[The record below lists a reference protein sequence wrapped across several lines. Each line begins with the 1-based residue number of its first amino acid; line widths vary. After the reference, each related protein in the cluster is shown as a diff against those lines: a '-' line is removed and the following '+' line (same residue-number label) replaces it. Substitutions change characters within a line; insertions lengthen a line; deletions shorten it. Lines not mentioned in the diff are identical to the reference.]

1 MNPVMF
7 KLFGFELRWYSVL
20 ILLGIVIAFFLAMS
34 EAKKK
39 NVDKDFI
46 FDLGFYVV
54 LFGIL
59 GARIYYVLFNFSIY
73 KNNLF
78 EIFAIWNGGLAIH
91 GGIIAGLITVIIYCK
106 KHNEEILK
114 ITDIIVPSL
123 IIAQAI
129 GR

>member
-7 KLFGFELRWYSVL
+7 KLFCFELRWYSVL

-59 GARIYYVLFNFSIY
+59 GAIDSM
-73 KNNLF
+73 
-78 EIFAIWNGGLAIH
+78 
-91 GGIIAGLITVIIYCK
+91 
-106 KHNEEILK
+106 
-114 ITDIIVPSL
+114 
-123 IIAQAI
+123 
-129 GR
+129 